1 MTGMPGPG
9 NGMPEPHG
17 GMPHDGN
24 GMPQQTGG
32 MPRRPVTGKP
42 HSPCSRPPKPRR
54 PAYDHRPAAAP
65 GRARRRTRPRATDR
79 QEVRVILPDDP
90 PEATPAGA
98 RALLRILLD
107 ATATADASEMKE
119 SP

>member
-1 MTGMPGPG
+1 MTGMPAPG
-9 NGMPEPHG
+9 NGIPEPPDG
-17 GMPHDGN
+17 KPHDGN
-24 GMPQQTGG
+24 GMLRQTGG

-42 HSPCSRPPKPRR
+42 HSPCSRPPKPRGA
-54 PAYDHRPAAAP
+54 AYDHRPAAAP
-65 GRARRRTRPRATDR
+65 GRASRRTRRRATDR

-90 PEATPAGA
+90 PQVTPAAA

-107 ATATADASEMKE
+107 VTATAGAPETKE